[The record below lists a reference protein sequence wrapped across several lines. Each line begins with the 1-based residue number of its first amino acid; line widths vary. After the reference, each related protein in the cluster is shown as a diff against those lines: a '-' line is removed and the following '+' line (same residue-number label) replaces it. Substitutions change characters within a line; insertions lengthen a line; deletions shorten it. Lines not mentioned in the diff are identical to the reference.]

1 MMDVG
6 GVMGIPIL
14 NAIGIGV
21 IICLAAVGQSAVG
34 FGASLFATPLLIFLG
49 LPLPNAI
56 ALVTTCALMQA
67 TMGARTLRAEVP
79 WRLALIST
87 GVRLLSL
94 FAGILVLRELV
105 QFDPDDIRMVI
116 GLLLCLLVMVQLVWK
131 PHPVPSLHWG
141 WAGLAFLSSGFI
153 AGICGMG
160 GPPLVLWLMAHD
172 WSPRKTRGFL
182 FAVFATT
189 IPIQIA
195 LLWWTFGGSI
205 LWMVGLGIAL
215 FPVVYLGTTIGL
227 PIGNRMAKPRLRAIA
242 YSILL
247 LIGISSVASAWQW

>member
-1 MMDVG
+1 M
-6 GVMGIPIL
+6 MGIIGGLGVPVL
-14 NAIGIGV
+14 NAVGICV
-21 IICLAAVGQSAVG
+21 IIFLAAMGQSAVG

-56 ALVTTCALMQA
+56 ALVTTCALLQA
-67 TMGARTLRAEVP
+67 TMGARRLRAEVP
-79 WRLALIST
+79 WRLALTST

-105 QFDPDDIRMVI
+105 QFDADDIRMVI
-116 GLLLCLLVMVQLVWK
+116 GFLLCLLVLVQLVWK

-195 LLWWTFGGSI
+195 LLWWTFGASI
-205 LWMVGLGIAL
+205 PWMVAFGFAL
-215 FPVVYLGTTIGL
+215 FPAVYLGTAIGL
-227 PIGNRMAKPRLRAIA
+227 PIGNRMQKSRLRAIA
-242 YSILL
+242 YGILL
-247 LIGISSVASAWQW
+247 LIGISSMASSWR